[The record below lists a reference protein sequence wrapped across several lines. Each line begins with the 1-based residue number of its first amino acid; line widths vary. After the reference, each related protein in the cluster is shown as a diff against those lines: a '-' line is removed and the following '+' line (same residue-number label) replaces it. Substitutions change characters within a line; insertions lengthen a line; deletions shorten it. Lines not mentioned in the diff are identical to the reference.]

1 MATVKDDRVAL
12 DADTAGGRE
21 RAGRAKG
28 SSMLRRVA
36 GAVLAAVV
44 LSANAYAQEYPSRP
58 IRLIIP
64 YPPGGSTDIIGR
76 AVANKLGEYLGQSV
90 LPDNRPG
97 ANTIIGTEL
106 AAKSQPDGYTLL
118 FATMNSMVLNAATY
132 SKLPYNPLRDF
143 APVVKLS
150 EYDYFYVVRNGFPP
164 KTVQELIA
172 YAKANPGKVTYG
184 STGNGSP
191 AHFGAVLLEMTAGI
205 KMTHVPYQGNAPTNN
220 DMMGE
225 RLDMNLTGLP
235 SIEALVRAG
244 KMRLLASGGDKR
256 DPLFP
261 DVPTIAEAGYPGYWV
276 GTWFSIVTRAGTPRP
291 IVMKLNREIN
301 RALQAPEVQK
311 PLLNAG
317 YKLGGGTPEDLG
329 NLIKTGIPRWTKVA
343 REGNM
348 KFD

>member
-1 MATVKDDRVAL
+1 MVLANSLFLCR
-12 DADTAGGRE
+12 TAG
-21 RAGRAKG
+21 AI
-28 SSMLRRVA
+28 
-36 GAVLAAVV
+36 LAACFFSGLV
-44 LSANAYAQEYPSRP
+44 SAQEYPTRP

-97 ANTIIGTEL
+97 ANTIIGTDI

-118 FATMNSMVLNAATY
+118 FATMNSMVLNPATY
-132 SKLPYNPLRDF
+132 SKLPYSPLRDF

-150 EYDYFYVVRNGFPP
+150 DYDYFYVARNGFPP
-164 KTVQELIA
+164 KTIPEMVA
-172 YAKANPGKVTYG
+172 YAKANPGKITYG

-191 AHFGAVLLEMTAGI
+191 AHFGAVLLEMMAGI

-225 RLDMNLTGLP
+225 RLDINLTGLP

-244 KMRLLASGGDKR
+244 KMRLIASGGDKR

-261 DVPTIAEAGYPGYWV
+261 DVPTVNEAGYPGYWV

-291 IVMKLNREIN
+291 IVMRLNREIN

-311 PLLNAG
+311 PLLAAG
-317 YKLGGGTPEDLG
+317 YRLGGGTPEDLAA
-329 NLIKTGIPRWTKVA
+329 LIKTGIPRWTKVA
-343 REGNM
+343 REG
-348 KFD
+348 KIKSD